1 MNPSRFA
8 TDIGRYIPQM
18 QPSFSYGHTAKYPQP
33 HSRMWMKVQTIN
45 LLPAAPA
52 GNLHIPSSF
61 PYVSVLSEYCLP
73 YVKVGGNFVSYKSEK
88 ILEEKKN
95 AESAIEILGGKITEQ
110 VGFFLPDSDLYRNLI
125 VVKKVEKTPEKYPRK
140 AGTATKKPL

>member
-1 MNPSRFA
+1 MIVNLGLSEIDALHGRAEDYAKPDQLREKFDLCISRA
-8 TDIGRYIPQM
+8 VA
-18 QPSFSYGHTAKYPQP
+18 H
-33 HSRMWMKVQTIN
+33 
-45 LLPAAPA
+45 L
-52 GNLHIPSSF
+52 
-61 PYVSVLSEYCLP
+61 SVLSEYCLP